1 MKNKKSDRA
10 FLSFLSFFIAFR
22 RSIKKKGQRA
32 IRFVRSTCLVCVLT
46 CLFDQMPVSN
56 ANRFASLYKHVH
68 SYTHGTHTHR
78 RRTQQTKAPNK
89 MNKRNQQKEQQT
101 KSPNGT
107 KRNQM
112 ESNGTKWNQQ
122 TKPANKKR
130 QTKPANT
137 QKTTKVF

>member
-112 ESNGTKWNQQ
+112 EPTNQTSKQ
-122 TKPANKKR
+122 KATNETSK
-130 QTKPANT
+130 